1 MAQGPLSYNNA
12 QNPSKVRVP
21 ENLDAQG
28 ALLTAARHGACY
40 ETAYLGNSYWGANQT
55 GVTTSAGLATTYV
68 GLCLSNP
75 AGSGK
80 NLAIGKVSAYLTVAP
95 AAVLG
100 VGLIVG
106 YSAAG
111 VVTHTTALTVYSD
124 LIGAT
129 AGAGANGTN
138 VGTPVGL
145 VDGACTI
152 VGTPLWYQRLGVGL
166 VSANLLSVWEDING
180 GIVLPPGAYLA
191 IGTNVAGPTSGFWG
205 SIQWEENP
213 Q

>member
-1 MAQGPLSYNNA
+1 MAQGPLPYNPA
-12 QNPSKVRVP
+12 QSPTKVRVP
-21 ENLDAQG
+21 QNLDAQG
-28 ALLTAARHGACY
+28 ALYETERHGY
-40 ETAYLGNSYWGANQT
+40 GYGTAYNGNSYWGANQT

-111 VVTHTTALTVYSD
+111 VVTHTTALSVYSD

-129 AGAGANGTN
+129 AAAPNGTN

-166 VSANLLSVWEDING
+166 VSANLLSVWEDLNG
-180 GIVLPPGAYLA
+180 GIILPPGAYLA

-205 SIQWEENP
+205 AIQWEENP

>member
-1 MAQGPLSYNNA
+1 MSQGPLPFYSA
-12 QNPSKVRVP
+12 QNPLKVP
-21 ENLDAQG
+21 APQHLDAQG
-28 ALLTAARHGACY
+28 AQYVVERHGSSFGATY
-40 ETAYLGNSYWGANQT
+40 NGNIYWGANQA

-68 GLCLSNP
+68 GICLSNP

-95 AAVLG
+95 AVLG

-106 YSAAG
+106 YAAAG
-111 VVTHTTALTVYSD
+111 VVTHTTPLTVYSD

-129 AGAGANGTN
+129 ASAPNGTL

-152 VGTPLWYQRLGVGL
+152 VGTPLWRQPLGVGL
-166 VSANLLSVWEDING
+166 VSANLLSVWEDMNG
-180 GIVLPPGAYLA
+180 SIILPPGAYLA